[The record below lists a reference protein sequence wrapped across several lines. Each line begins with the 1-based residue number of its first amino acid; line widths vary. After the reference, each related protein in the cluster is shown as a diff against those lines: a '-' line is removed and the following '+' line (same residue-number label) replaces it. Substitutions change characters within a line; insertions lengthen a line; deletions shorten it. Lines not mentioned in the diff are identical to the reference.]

1 MAAQTVSRSE
11 EAGRG
16 SSPPPSLRVSLVT
29 ARYTV
34 RFYRMPDPI
43 SWATLI
49 FAALAGEELAHLIA
63 SRIEELGAVRE
74 QLGVERG
81 RRERL
86 EEENERLRTELEAE
100 RSKGFWA
107 RLFGG

>member
-1 MAAQTVSRSE
+1 
-11 EAGRG
+11 
-16 SSPPPSLRVSLVT
+16 
-29 ARYTV
+29 
-34 RFYRMPDPI
+34 MPDPI